1 MEKSFTYVIDLICP
15 NEGIERRSIMNKFQ
29 LSDIKQKLMHADIKT
44 MQAETLHH
52 KLLTASEQP
61 H

>member
-1 MEKSFTYVIDLICP
+1 MEKSFTYVIDLICH
-15 NEGIERRSIMNKFQ
+15 NEGIEWRSIMNKFQ
-29 LSDIKQKLMHADIKT
+29 LSDIKT